1 MEFTLGFDRA
11 VCRRCGDPERILG
24 VPCASCG
31 AKAGASEVNVQVQQ
45 RRRAVA
51 NSTREAADTHE
62 GPAEMPPLALAAP
75 VIWARQDEELDALM
89 KAIAAV
95 TAARGGAAEELG
107 LALAGIAE
115 TRGLLERFQARRPLV
130 SRLASLRERSAAL
143 TAIAARYLEALTADT
158 PLAAQHASD
167 QAQREIDRAVASI
180 DRYEALQDAAR
191 ALEGDGELAGALE
204 RLISVLLAQHA
215 GTSIPELD
223 EAGRRR
229 LAEVTGDE
237 ATATAGV
244 TFLAQELSASVY
256 LDRAT
261 WAATLAAAAGAI
273 AANREGFAAAF
284 TDARVRDDFQRA
296 SSLWMEAY
304 AQATLLTRV
313 GTTTEG
319 LVRQLV
325 KLYGTLIEDLVAP
338 FGSLMLVGTS
348 ASASAREYA
357 HLMRLDATEVV
368 RLAHEAPELAG
379 VFRRVE
385 KGYRHAA
392 NHGGH
397 AYRLHGNYV
406 ELSLRSF
413 STTVHW
419 EELFDD
425 VLALTEMVASIHL
438 ALDNALLLSGYTDHR
453 PTNLGLYQPSIET
466 LVRFGLEAHGMSL
479 KSLRLQGHRME
490 LEVLGGGP
498 PTFAIAAA
506 SLALAPAH
514 VDVVSVAHR
523 WGTDARHLEVDRQ
536 GVQDHADAEIEGFL
550 WQTVV
555 GCRVARVDSAPW
567 LAGGRLRAA
576 VAAIGWDALSAEDLA
591 RTRQLKRLRAWAL
604 EAKDP
609 AAAELLNETI
619 RALRVGDVSALKA
632 RRTRRDWL
640 RAADLKLP

>member
-1 MEFTLGFDRA
+1 M
-11 VCRRCGDPERILG
+11 
-24 VPCASCG
+24 
-31 AKAGASEVNVQVQQ
+31 NVQVQQ

-51 NSTREAADTHE
+51 TATRETADAHE
-62 GPAEMPPLALAAP
+62 GPVDMPPLALAAP
-75 VIWARQDEELDALM
+75 VIWARQGEELDALM

-95 TAARGGAAEELG
+95 AAARGGAAEELG

-143 TAIAARYLEALTADT
+143 AAIAAEYLEALTADT
-158 PLAAQHASD
+158 PLVAQKAAD
-167 QAQREIDRAVASI
+167 QAQREIDRAVESI
-180 DRYEALQDAAR
+180 GRYEALQEAGR
-191 ALEGDGELAGALE
+191 ALEGDGELAGAVE
-204 RLISVLLAQHA
+204 RLISVLLAQHP
-215 GTSIPELD
+215 GTSVPELD
-223 EAGRRR
+223 EAGCRR
-229 LAEVTGDE
+229 LAEVTGGE
-237 ATATAGV
+237 AAATAGV

-256 LDRAT
+256 LDSAT
-261 WAATLAAAAGAI
+261 WATTLAAAARAI
-273 AANREGFAAAF
+273 ATNREGFAAAF
-284 TDARVRDDFQRA
+284 ADARVRDDFQRA

-313 GTTTEG
+313 GTTSEG

-338 FGSLMLVGTS
+338 LGSLMLVGT
-348 ASASAREYA
+348 SASAREYA
-357 HLMRLDATEVV
+357 HLMRLDATEVA

-392 NHGGH
+392 SHGGH

-406 ELSLRSF
+406 EFSLRSF

-453 PTNLGLYQPSIET
+453 PTDLGLYQPSIET

-555 GCRVARVDSAPW
+555 GCRVARVDRAPW

-632 RRTRRDWL
+632 RRTWRDWL

>member
-1 MEFTLGFDRA
+1 M
-11 VCRRCGDPERILG
+11 
-24 VPCASCG
+24 
-31 AKAGASEVNVQVQQ
+31 NVQVQQ

-51 NSTREAADTHE
+51 TATRETADAHE
-62 GPAEMPPLALAAP
+62 GTVDMPPLALAAP
-75 VIWARQDEELDALM
+75 VIWARQGEELDALM

-95 TAARGGAAEELG
+95 AAARGGAAEELG
-107 LALAGIAE
+107 LALADIAE
-115 TRGLLERFQARRPLV
+115 TRGLLERFPARRPLV

-143 TAIAARYLEALTADT
+143 AAIAAEYLEALTADT
-158 PLAAQHASD
+158 PLVAQNAAD
-167 QAQREIDRAVASI
+167 QAQREIDRAVESI
-180 DRYEALQDAAR
+180 GRYEALQEAGR

-204 RLISVLLAQHA
+204 RLISVLLAQHP
-215 GTSIPELD
+215 GTSVPELD

-229 LAEVTGDE
+229 LAEVTGG
-237 ATATAGV
+237 AAAATAGV

-256 LDRAT
+256 LDSAT
-261 WAATLAAAAGAI
+261 WATTLAAAARAI
-273 AANREGFAAAF
+273 ATNREGFAAAF
-284 TDARVRDDFQRA
+284 ADARVRDDFQRA

-313 GTTTEG
+313 GTTSEG

-338 FGSLMLVGTS
+338 FGSLMLVGTGPS
-348 ASASAREYA
+348 TREYA
-357 HLMRLDATEVV
+357 RLMRLDATEVA

-392 NHGGH
+392 SHGGH
-397 AYRLHGNYV
+397 AYRLSGNYV
-406 ELSLRSF
+406 EFSLRSF
-413 STTVHW
+413 NKSVHW

-425 VLALTEMVASIHL
+425 VLALTEMVAGIHL

-453 PTNLGLYQPSIET
+453 PTDLGLYQPSIET

-619 RALRVGDVSALKA
+619 RALRVGDVRALKA
-632 RRTRRDWL
+632 RRTWRDWL

>member
-1 MEFTLGFDRA
+1 M
-11 VCRRCGDPERILG
+11 
-24 VPCASCG
+24 
-31 AKAGASEVNVQVQQ
+31 NVQVQQ

-51 NSTREAADTHE
+51 AAMREAADTPVRPVE
-62 GPAEMPPLALAAP
+62 TPPLVLASAT
-75 VIWARQDEELDALM
+75 IWARQGEELDALM
-89 KAIAAV
+89 KAIASVA
-95 TAARGGAAEELG
+95 AAREGAAHELG

-115 TRGLLERFQARRPLV
+115 TRWLLERFEPRRPLV

-143 TAIAARYLEALTADT
+143 AAVAAEYLEALTADT
-158 PLAAQHASD
+158 PLVARNAAD

-180 DRYEALQDAAR
+180 DRYEALQEAGR
-191 ALEGDGELAGALE
+191 ALEGDGELAGAVE

-223 EAGRRR
+223 EVGRRR
-229 LAEVTGDE
+229 LAEVTGGE
-237 ATATAGV
+237 AAATAGV

-256 LDRAT
+256 LDSAT
-261 WAATLAAAAGAI
+261 WRATLAAATRAI
-273 AANREGFAAAF
+273 ATNRERFAAVFA
-284 TDARVRDDFQRA
+284 DSRVRDDFQRA

-304 AQATLLTRV
+304 AQATLLTRA
-313 GTTTEG
+313 GTTSEA

-325 KLYGTLIEDLVAP
+325 KLYGALVEDLVAP
-338 FGSLMLVGTS
+338 LGSLMLVGTS
-348 ASASAREYA
+348 PSTREYA
-357 HLMRLDATEVV
+357 RLMRLNATEVA

-385 KGYRHAA
+385 KGYRNAA
-392 NHGGH
+392 GHGGH
-397 AYRLHGNYV
+397 TYRLNGNYV
-406 ELSLRSF
+406 EFSLRS
-413 STTVHW
+413 STKTVHW

-425 VLALTEMVASIHL
+425 VLALTEMVAGIHL

-453 PTNLGLYQPSIET
+453 PTDLGLYQPSIEAI
-466 LVRFGLEAHGMSL
+466 VRFGLEAHGMTL
-479 KSLRLQGHRME
+479 ESLRLLGSRME

-523 WGTDARHLEVDRQ
+523 WETGAHHLEVDRQ
-536 GVQDHADAEIEGFL
+536 AVHDHADAEPEGFL

-555 GCRVARVDSAPW
+555 GCRVARIDGEPW
-567 LAGGRLRAA
+567 LTGGRLRAA

-591 RTRQLKRLRAWAL
+591 HTRQLRRLRAWAL
-604 EAKDP
+604 EANDA

-619 RALRVGDVSALKA
+619 RALRVGDVGALKA
-632 RRTRRDWL
+632 RRTWREWL